1 MTDITRNSPGSGG
14 SGHPEGG
21 VPLRLLLTCAGV
33 ALIAL
38 VPLIAPAMQLLINLA
53 LAKGIAVLGV
63 TVLLRAGQVSFGHAL
78 FFGIS
83 AYAGAF
89 LMASL
94 PGSDM
99 ALVLIAGVAGAALS
113 GLLVGLFVVRYRG
126 IFFGMLNL
134 AFSMIFWSIL
144 EKFYHV
150 TGGADGIRLARPTV
164 LGMTLGRDGF
174 ELVLFY
180 LAVGLMLALGWYT
193 LRWFRSPV
201 GQIFQTVKTNETRLE
216 YLGLSPRRALLSGY
230 LLSAALCG
238 VGGSLMAMTQGV
250 VTPEYVWWVRSAEMV
265 FIAVLGGAGSV
276 RGAFVGALVYEIVRV
291 YASAFAG
298 DVWQLVLG
306 AFLLVIILFAP
317 GGIMGIADG
326 LLHRLTRRLTGRA
339 TPGAPGHRSTTG
351 GEDAR

>member
-1 MTDITRNSPGSGG
+1 MTGHSTSSPRPAPGSRGL
-14 SGHPEGG
+14 
-21 VPLRLLLTCAGV
+21 PLRSLLTALGV
-33 ALIAL
+33 LALAVIP
-38 VPLIAPAMQLLINLA
+38 VMAPGLQLLVNLA
-53 LAKGIAVLGV
+53 LAKGLAVLGV

-78 FFGIS
+78 FFGVS

-89 LMASL
+89 CVAAL
-94 PGSDM
+94 PGAD
-99 ALVLIAGVAGAALS
+99 LVLVLVAGVIGAALA

-150 TGGADGIRLARPTV
+150 TGGADGIRLDRPTV
-164 LGMTLGRDGF
+164 LGMELGRGAF

-180 LAVGLMLALGWYT
+180 LAIALVLGLGWFT
-193 LRWFRSPV
+193 LRWFASPV
-201 GQIFQTVKTNETRLE
+201 GQLFQTIKTNETRLE
-216 YLGLSPRRALLSGY
+216 YLGLSPRRVLLSGY
-230 LLSAALCG
+230 LLSAVLCG
-238 VGGSLMAMTQGV
+238 VGGSLMGMTQGV

-276 RGAFVGALVYEIVRV
+276 RGAFVGALIYEIVRV

-298 DVWQLVLG
+298 DIWQMLLG

-317 GGIMGIADG
+317 GGIMGILDG
-326 LLHRLTRRLTGRA
+326 LMRRA
-339 TPGAPGHRSTTG
+339 TPARAP
-351 GEDAR
+351 ARTKEAGQ

>member
-1 MTDITRNSPGSGG
+1 MSDISRHSTQGG
-14 SGHPEGG
+14 AVKSTGMPS
-21 VPLRLLLTCAGV
+21 LRALLTLVAVLLLA
-33 ALIAL
+33 A
-38 VPLIAPAMQLLINLA
+38 VPFIAPSMQLLINLA

-94 PGSDM
+94 PTADL
-99 ALVLIAGVAGAALS
+99 ALVLIAGVIGAALS

-150 TGGADGIRLARPTV
+150 TGGADGIRLPRPTV
-164 LGMTLGRDGF
+164 LGMALERPGF
-174 ELVLFY
+174 EAVIFYLSIALMLVL
-180 LAVGLMLALGWYT
+180 GWFT
-193 LRWFRSPV
+193 LRWFTSPV
-201 GQIFQTVKTNETRLE
+201 GQVFQTIKTNETRLE
-216 YLGLSPRRALLSGY
+216 YLGLSPRRVLLSGY
-230 LLSAALCG
+230 LLSAVLCG

-276 RGAFVGALVYEIVRV
+276 RGAFIGALIYEIVRV
-291 YASAFAG
+291 YASAYAG
-298 DVWQLVLG
+298 DIWQMLLG
-306 AFLLVIILFAP
+306 GFLLVIILFAP

-326 LLHRLTRRLTGRA
+326 LMRRGARPPSTPNPEDTR
-339 TPGAPGHRSTTG
+339 
-351 GEDAR
+351 

>member
-1 MTDITRNSPGSGG
+1 MTGHSTSSPRPAPGSRGL
-14 SGHPEGG
+14 
-21 VPLRLLLTCAGV
+21 PLRSLLT
-33 ALIAL
+33 ALGLLAL
-38 VPLIAPAMQLLINLA
+38 AVIPVMAPGLQLLVNLA
-53 LAKGIAVLGV
+53 LAKGLAVLGV

-78 FFGIS
+78 FFGVS

-89 LMASL
+89 CVAAL
-94 PGSDM
+94 PGAD
-99 ALVLIAGVAGAALS
+99 LVLVLVAGVIGAALA

-150 TGGADGIRLARPTV
+150 TGGADGIRLDRPTV
-164 LGMTLGRDGF
+164 LGMELGRGAF

-180 LAVGLMLALGWYT
+180 LAIALVLGLGWFT
-193 LRWFRSPV
+193 LRWFASPV
-201 GQIFQTVKTNETRLE
+201 GQLFQTIKTNETRLE
-216 YLGLSPRRALLSGY
+216 YLGLSPRRVLLSGY
-230 LLSAALCG
+230 LLSAVLCG
-238 VGGSLMAMTQGV
+238 VGGSLMGMTQGV

-276 RGAFVGALVYEIVRV
+276 RGAFVGALIYEMVRV

-298 DVWQLVLG
+298 DIWQMLLG

-317 GGIMGIADG
+317 GGIMGILDG
-326 LLHRLTRRLTGRA
+326 LMRRA
-339 TPGAPGHRSTTG
+339 TPTP
-351 GEDAR
+351 ARTKEAGQ

>member
-1 MTDITRNSPGSGG
+1 MSDISQDSTPARGAAKSGG
-14 SGHPEGG
+14 LP
-21 VPLRLLLTCAGV
+21 PLRSLLTALAVLLLA
-33 ALIAL
+33 A
-38 VPLIAPAMQLLINLA
+38 VPFIAPSMQLLINLA
-53 LAKGIAVLGV
+53 LAKGLAVLGV

-89 LMASL
+89 LMAAL
-94 PGSDM
+94 PGAD
-99 ALVLIAGVAGAALS
+99 LLVVLIAGVLGAALS

-150 TGGADGIRLARPTV
+150 TGGADGIRLPRPTV
-164 LGMTLGRDGF
+164 LGMTLERDGF
-174 ELVLFY
+174 EAVIFY
-180 LAVGLMLALGWYT
+180 LSVVLMVALGWFT
-193 LRWFRSPV
+193 LRWFASPV
-201 GQIFQTVKTNETRLE
+201 GQVFQTIKTNETRLE
-216 YLGLSPRRALLSGY
+216 YLGLSPRRVLLSGY
-230 LLSAALCG
+230 LLSAILCG

-276 RGAFVGALVYEIVRV
+276 RGAFIGALIYEIVRI

-298 DVWQLVLG
+298 DIWQMLLG
-306 AFLLVIILFAP
+306 GFLLVIILFAP
-317 GGIMGIADG
+317 KGIMGIADALIDRG
-326 LLHRLTRRLTGRA
+326 GKARARTGEE
-339 TPGAPGHRSTTG
+339 TQ
-351 GEDAR
+351 

>member
-1 MTDITRNSPGSGG
+1 MTGLSTSSPRPAPGSRGL
-14 SGHPEGG
+14 
-21 VPLRLLLTCAGV
+21 PLRSLLTALGV
-33 ALIAL
+33 LALAVIP
-38 VPLIAPAMQLLINLA
+38 VMAPGLQLLVNLA
-53 LAKGIAVLGV
+53 LAKGLAVLGV

-78 FFGIS
+78 FFGVS

-89 LMASL
+89 CVAAL
-94 PGSDM
+94 PGAD
-99 ALVLIAGVAGAALS
+99 LVLVLVAGVIGAALA

-150 TGGADGIRLARPTV
+150 TGGADGIRLDRPTV
-164 LGMTLGRDGF
+164 LGMELGRGAF

-180 LAVGLMLALGWYT
+180 LAIALVLGLGWFT
-193 LRWFRSPV
+193 LRWFASPV
-201 GQIFQTVKTNETRLE
+201 GQLFQTIKTNETRLE
-216 YLGLSPRRALLSGY
+216 YLGLSPRRVLLSGY
-230 LLSAALCG
+230 LLSAVLCG
-238 VGGSLMAMTQGV
+238 VGGSLMGMTQGV

-276 RGAFVGALVYEIVRV
+276 RGAFVGALIYEMVRV

-298 DVWQLVLG
+298 DIWQMLLG

-317 GGIMGIADG
+317 GGIMGILDG
-326 LLHRLTRRLTGRA
+326 LMRRA
-339 TPGAPGHRSTTG
+339 TPARAP
-351 GEDAR
+351 ARTKEAGQ

>member
-1 MTDITRNSPGSGG
+1 MRALLTLLA
-14 SGHPEGG
+14 
-21 VPLRLLLTCAGV
+21 VLLLA
-33 ALIAL
+33 A
-38 VPLIAPAMQLLINLA
+38 VPFIAPSMQLLINLA
-53 LAKGIAVLGV
+53 LAKGLAVLGV

-89 LMASL
+89 LTASL
-94 PGSDM
+94 PGADII
-99 ALVLIAGVAGAALS
+99 LVLIAGVLGAAIS

-144 EKFYHV
+144 EKFYHI
-150 TGGADGIRLARPTV
+150 TGGADGIRLTRPSV
-164 LGMTLGRDGF
+164 LGMALERDSF
-174 ELVLFY
+174 EAVVFY
-180 LAVGLMLALGWYT
+180 LSVVLMVGLGWFT
-193 LRWFRSPV
+193 LRWFASPV
-201 GQIFQTVKTNETRLE
+201 GQIFQTIKTNETRLE
-216 YLGLSPRRALLSGY
+216 YLGLSPKRALLSGY
-230 LLSAALCG
+230 LLSAMLCG

-276 RGAFVGALVYEIVRV
+276 RGAFIGALIYEIVRV

-298 DVWQLVLG
+298 DIWQLLLG
-306 AFLLVIILFAP
+306 SFLLVIILFAP

-326 LLHRLTRRLTGRA
+326 LMGRLSRKQHA
-339 TPGAPGHRSTTG
+339 TAP
-351 GEDAR
+351 EDAR